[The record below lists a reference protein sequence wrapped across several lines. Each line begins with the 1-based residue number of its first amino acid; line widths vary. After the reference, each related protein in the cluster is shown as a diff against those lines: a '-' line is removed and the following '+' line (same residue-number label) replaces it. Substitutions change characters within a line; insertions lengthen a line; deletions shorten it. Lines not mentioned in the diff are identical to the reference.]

1 MKWDFLLE
9 AGIILI
15 LANQLTN
22 ALKGQ
27 CKAHKIFSRIILRSN
42 LEEDWTSH
50 DDFLS
55 CLVEA
60 DMKAKRRYFFPN
72 HDGGKALPKSLRKI
86 IDENV
91 ARYDLPELD
100 ELDNL
105 HQPEV
110 ELRRI

>member
-9 AGIILI
+9 ASIILI

-27 CKAHKIFSRIILRSN
+27 YKAHKIFNRIILRSN
-42 LEEDWTSH
+42 LEHWTSY